1 MATTAKR
8 LTYDD
13 LESIPQEREG
23 DRHEIINGE
32 LVVTPSPVPRHQIV
46 LTNLIFRLQSH
57 IEAEELGMLLPA
69 PTDIRLS
76 SGNVL
81 IPDLS
86 FTLKRREDIIGLK
99 AVEGPPDLVI
109 EILSPG
115 TRRRDLTTKRALYVG
130 FGVSEYWLVDP
141 EARTVTVL
149 VLAGDRYE
157 TLPIGKD
164 NRIQSRILPGL
175 ALDLPAVFKGL

>member
-13 LESIPQEREG
+13 LEAIPQEREG

-46 LTNLIFRLQSH
+46 FHNLILRLGIH
-57 IEAEELGMLLPA
+57 IETEDLGMLLPA
-69 PTDIRLS
+69 ATDIRLT
-76 SGNVL
+76 SGDVL

-86 FTLKRREDIIGLK
+86 FILKHRLDIIGSK
-99 AVEGPPDLVI
+99 AIEGPPDLVV

-115 TRRRDLTTKRALYVG
+115 TRRRDLTTKRALYAG

-149 VLAGDRYE
+149 ALVGDHYE
-157 TLPIGKD
+157 PIPIGKE
-164 NRIQSRILPGL
+164 NLIQSRVLPGL
-175 ALDLPAVFKGL
+175 TLDLQAVFKGL